1 MANKVFSKEEVKWLI
16 DFIPGHTTEETT
28 AAFIEKFNHNVLP
41 TQIVSFRKTE
51 RFHVVL
57 VIVLSQARH
66 LGIKDGK

>member
-41 TQIVSFRKTE
+41 TQIVSFRK
-51 RFHVVL
+51 
-57 VIVLSQARH
+57 Q
-66 LGIKDGK
+66 KDSMWY